1 MFVNFAYSDALDLAI
16 MMTLKLLLKH
26 NYDAIDTAWAYFPW
40 FILYAEHRVNP
51 YISYTTGQILNWWI

>member
-16 MMTLKLLLKH
+16 MMTLKLLLKQ

-40 FILYAEHRVNP
+40 FILYAEHQVNP
-51 YISYTTGQILNWWI
+51 FIHYTAG